1 MKQAISP
8 FFSAGSKR
16 WGIFFLLLVLHFSSP
31 VASKAQNIS
40 GQVNSY
46 LKTQVKETTVRGII
60 LVTEN
65 MTDWLS
71 QTNAAPVNQRK
82 TDVRDCG
89 NASIQ
94 RSYAVITKLK
104 CPAVSKTVKRP

>member
-1 MKQAISP
+1 MKQAILP

-16 WGIFFLLLVLHFSSP
+16 WGTFFLLLVLYISSP

-40 GQVNSY
+40 VQVNSY

-65 MTDWLS
+65 MTDWLN
-71 QTNAAPVNQRK
+71 QTNAAPVNQIK
-82 TDVRDCG
+82 TDVRECG
-89 NASIQ
+89 NPSIQ
-94 RSYAVITKLK
+94 RGNAVIAKLK